1 MNSKHIK
8 KILDKQFK
16 IANVD
21 LKFEDV
27 KDNKIPNWYKKFS
40 YSEEGNKKW
49 KDWMISYFK
58 KILKFTKERAIIEAA
73 WIEINYGLKVNKK
86 SKTKNIVKNTKKT
99 EFR

>member
-8 KILDKQFK
+8 KIIDKQFK

-27 KDNKIPNWYKKFS
+27 INNKIPNWYKKYS
-40 YSEEGNKKW
+40 YSEENNKKW

-58 KILKFTKERAIIEAA
+58 KILKFTKEKAIIEAA
-73 WIEINYGLKVNKK
+73 WIDINYGLKVNKK
-86 SKTKNIVKNTKKT
+86 SKIKKVLKNTKK
-99 EFR
+99 